1 MQDWPSKPPHIDP
14 TTSTRPPAPAA
25 HCHRRGQTQRCRRR
39 AAWGPWRGSNRQ
51 RLHRWGKANQIVSAR
66 LLASSK
72 KCAAFT
78 PLRLAGAFVTHLPGR
93 LKCFFA
99 TAVMIL
105 PYDARSE
112 ALTRRSASG
121 GGQRGK
127 SKERLSEMQYATPS
141 SGVKVCSVYC
151 PSTPPM
157 RAPALTGAVALVQPQ
172 ADELGGVGVVALW
185 GGIQQALEHLLQLA
199 HCRH

>member
-78 PLRLAGAFVTHLPGR
+78 PLRLAGAFVTHSPGR

-127 SKERLSEMQYATPS
+127 RKGRLRSRPMSEMQQA
-141 SGVKVCSVYC
+141 
-151 PSTPPM
+151 PP
-157 RAPALTGAVALVQPQ
+157 PHPAVAPLPPLVAARPPHSQVRS
-172 ADELGGVGVVALW
+172 LSCSHRRMSLVGSAL
-185 GGIQQALEHLLQLA
+185 
-199 HCRH
+199 